1 MITIAIETETRPV
14 VEWLPKEDSDEI
26 VYLTREGR
34 TRFVVVPL
42 DEGDAEVLAVQ
53 KNARLMAY
61 IAECVE
67 RAHKGPTKTLAQIK
81 AELDL
86 DNQAGAEPPPT
97 SGANTLRRDGT

>member
-1 MITIAIETETRPV
+1 MKTIAIETETRPV
-14 VEWLPKEDSDEI
+14 AEWLPKDDDEV

-42 DEGDAEVLAVQ
+42 DEGDEEVLAIR

-67 RAHKGPTKTLAQIK
+67 RGRKGPTKTLAQIK
-81 AELDL
+81 VELGLNHD
-86 DNQAGAEPPPT
+86 AGTASP
-97 SGANTLRRDGT
+97 SSSCANGPGRGGT